1 MKRTLVCLLT
11 AILLLSLCACG
22 GGGASADPNAGK
34 YIGYQA
40 DVMGWEPIENIYDEG
55 ENYIELKSGGKGTF
69 CLNGEV
75 LKVKWTMDGEN
86 LTMTADDQTCTG
98 TLKDG
103 LITID
108 FFGSGIMMSFTKEGA
123 AVSTAPDKG
132 GTDGAKP
139 AASDATFDYDNAGE
153 ILFSYPSAQ
162 FTVDDYWG
170 ALESG
175 EDGYPRITF
184 AADTNDEEKQ
194 ASLDS
199 IDTYS
204 TVEGFSKSELKVAG
218 NNAYRFTYED
228 EFGDYCTDTFIVFN
242 TNTASYCGIWVRVTS
257 EVSFEDSQSAVIE
270 GIIQSM
276 TLK

>member
-22 GGGASADPNAGK
+22 GGGAAADPNAGK

-108 FFGSGIMMSFTKEGA
+108 FFGSGIMMSFTK
-123 AVSTAPDKG
+123 
-132 GTDGAKP
+132 
-139 AASDATFDYDNAGE
+139 
-153 ILFSYPSAQ
+153 
-162 FTVDDYWG
+162 
-170 ALESG
+170 
-175 EDGYPRITF
+175 
-184 AADTNDEEKQ
+184 
-194 ASLDS
+194 
-199 IDTYS
+199 
-204 TVEGFSKSELKVAG
+204 
-218 NNAYRFTYED
+218 
-228 EFGDYCTDTFIVFN
+228 
-242 TNTASYCGIWVRVTS
+242 
-257 EVSFEDSQSAVIE
+257 
-270 GIIQSM
+270 
-276 TLK
+276 